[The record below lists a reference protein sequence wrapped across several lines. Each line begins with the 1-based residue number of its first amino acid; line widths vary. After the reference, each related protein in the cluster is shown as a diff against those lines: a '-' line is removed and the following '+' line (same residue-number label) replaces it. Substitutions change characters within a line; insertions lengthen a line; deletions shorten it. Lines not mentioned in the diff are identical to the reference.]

1 MKKLTIYS
9 MATCAIMAALM
20 CVLGP
25 LSIPIGPIPISLL
38 TLAIYLAA
46 FVLGPKECTI
56 SVLIYIL
63 LGAAGLPVFSGAA
76 GGLAKL
82 SGPTGGYI
90 VGYLFLAF
98 ICSMF
103 VKKSN
108 ANIIISVVG
117 MIVATAVL
125 YAFGT
130 AWFMIEMKTDLVSSL
145 TMCVFPFIP
154 GDFAKIVAATLIGKA
169 LRVALTKANLLPENK

>member
-1 MKKLTIYS
+1 
-9 MATCAIMAALM
+9 
-20 CVLGP
+20 
-25 LSIPIGPIPISLL
+25 
-38 TLAIYLAA
+38 
-46 FVLGPKECTI
+46 
-56 SVLIYIL
+56 
-63 LGAAGLPVFSGAA
+63 
-76 GGLAKL
+76 
-82 SGPTGGYI
+82 
-90 VGYLFLAF
+90 
-98 ICSMF
+98 
-103 VKKSN
+103 
-108 ANIIISVVG
+108 